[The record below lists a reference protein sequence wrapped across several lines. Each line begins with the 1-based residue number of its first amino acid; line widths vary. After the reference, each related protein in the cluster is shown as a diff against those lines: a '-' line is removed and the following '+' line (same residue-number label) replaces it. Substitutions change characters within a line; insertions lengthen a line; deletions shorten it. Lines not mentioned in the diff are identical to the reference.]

1 LYKTGIPLAE
11 RQKMTPIDSAGI
23 SIATTGLLIGP
34 LIALC
39 VFAVIQSRWAFA
51 ARPVAIVCITTII
64 FIAVAAS
71 LGFSF
76 RNVLLNIAFFA
87 IAYGAYCFLANCCWR
102 IRYLPLRI
110 VALLCAAVPICA
122 GYLVGTIGI
131 LGLAFIVGDYTR
143 APYNTEQIEAG
154 LECRVTGWGMVGSAS
169 GYTVHLYRSWDWLPL
184 IERSVARI
192 PVVQIGYDGDTPPK
206 DANCADAVARYR
218 S

>member
-11 RQKMTPIDSAGI
+11 KQKMTPIDSAGI
-23 SIATTGLLIGP
+23 SIAATGLLIGP

-39 VFAVIQSRWAFA
+39 VFAVIQSRWALA
-51 ARPVAIVCITTII
+51 ARPVAIVCIATII

-71 LGFSF
+71 LGFRF

-87 IAYGAYCFLANCCWR
+87 IAYDAYCFLANCCWR

-131 LGLAFIVGDYTR
+131 LGLMFIVGDYTR
-143 APYNTEQIEAG
+143 APAQIKQIEAG
-154 LECRVTGWGMVGSAS
+154 LECRIALWGMAAGAS
-169 GYTVHLYRSWDWLPL
+169 GYTVHLYRSWDWLPF
-184 IERSVARI
+184 IERSVVQI
-192 PVVQIGYDGDTPPK
+192 PVVQVGYVGQMPN
-206 DANCADAVARYR
+206 DATCADAVAQYR
-218 S
+218 N